1 MCGLVAILQ
10 RAGTPDARVLDAMA
24 DALAHR
30 GPDGAG
36 HHLHEGV
43 GLAHRRLAIID
54 PQGGAQPMHADG
66 VTLVFNGAIVNHVE
80 LRETLVALGHAF
92 TSRSD
97 TEVLLRAYLQWGE
110 AALERL
116 VGMFAFVL
124 HDARRRGCLVA
135 RDHFGIKPLYWRRE
149 AGRIL
154 FASEIKA
161 LLAVPGAP
169 RSIDPQALD
178 DYLAL
183 QVVLGERTLFDGVH
197 KLEPAHLQ
205 WIDLRTLETRSRRYW
220 RRRFDETA
228 PADPEA
234 LRARVAESVRRQL
247 RSDAP
252 LGLYLSGGLDSS
264 LVAAAAARAHAGPL
278 FAFTGA
284 FREGPEFDET
294 VHARAVA
301 SHVGARL
308 ETVWPTEDDWIEQ
321 LPRLARTMD
330 EPAAGPGVFPQFMVS
345 RLARGR
351 VKVCLGGQGGDE
363 LFGGY
368 ARHLVG
374 ALESALDDALAGR
387 SDPLRPTL
395 AQLEPGLA
403 TLGPYRPLLRSAW
416 RHGLDGPAWQRYFR
430 LIDRSGTDTDWLA
443 AEHRDAA
450 RRARVAARVEALF
463 DAPQGAGPVQRMLEF
478 DLNATLPALL
488 QVEDRVS
495 MAHGLESRVPLLD
508 PALAEAAARLPDAAL
523 LAGGRLKAVLRDVAA
538 PWLPASVV
546 GRTDKMGFPV
556 PMQHWSRGR
565 GRDFVADVLGAR
577 ACRERGLFDVSA
589 LARLI
594 DGEQPFGRALWGAL
608 QLELWHLTMIDPP
621 TGGHA
626 LAA

>member
-1 MCGLVAILQ
+1 
-10 RAGTPDARVLDAMA
+10 
-24 DALAHR
+24 
-30 GPDGAG
+30 
-36 HHLHEGV
+36 
-43 GLAHRRLAIID
+43 
-54 PQGGAQPMHADG
+54 
-66 VTLVFNGAIVNHVE
+66 
-80 LRETLVALGHAF
+80 
-92 TSRSD
+92 
-97 TEVLLRAYLQWGE
+97 
-110 AALERL
+110 
-116 VGMFAFVL
+116 
-124 HDARRRGCLVA
+124 
-135 RDHFGIKPLYWRRE
+135 
-149 AGRIL
+149 
-154 FASEIKA
+154 
-161 LLAVPGAP
+161 
-169 RSIDPQALD
+169 
-178 DYLAL
+178 
-183 QVVLGERTLFDGVH
+183 VLGEHTLFEGVH

-205 WIDLRTLETRSRRYW
+205 WIDLRTLETRTRRYW
-220 RRRFDETA
+220 RRRFDEVA

-234 LRARVAESVRRQL
+234 LRALVDASVARQL

-264 LVAAAAARAHAGPL
+264 LVAAAAARGHAGPL
-278 FAFTGA
+278 HAFTGA

-301 SHVGARL
+301 SHLGARL

-321 LPRLARTMD
+321 LPRLARMMD
-330 EPAAGPGVFPQFMVS
+330 EPAAGPGLFPQFMVS
-345 RLARGR
+345 RLARR
-351 VKVCLGGQGGDE
+351 SVKVCLGGQGGDE

-416 RHGLDGPAWQRYFR
+416 RHGLEGPAWQRYFR
-430 LIDRSGTDTDWLA
+430 LIDRSGVDTDWLA
-443 AEHRDAA
+443 AEHRDAG
-450 RRARVAARVEALF
+450 RRARVAARVEAIF
-463 DAPQGAGPVQRMLEF
+463 NAPQGAGPVQRMLEF

-523 LAGGRLKAVLRDVAA
+523 LAGGRLKAVLREVAA

-556 PMQHWSRGR
+556 PMQQWSHGR
-565 GRDFVADVLGAR
+565 GRDFLADVLGSR
-577 ACRERGLFDVSA
+577 ACRERGLFDVCA

-608 QLELWHLTMIDPP
+608 QLELWHLTMIDAT
-621 TGGHA
+621 TGGQA